1 MLKKR
6 ETSKPVAVKL
16 MEGFKSADSRLVRLF
31 NNSREKWKKRAAE
44 KQKKMRGMEIKVRD
58 LNVSRDLWK
67 QKALLAQQEQER
79 LEREVEELKKN

>member
-1 MLKKR
+1 
-6 ETSKPVAVKL
+6 
-16 MEGFKSADSRLVRLF
+16 MEGFKSVDSRLVRLF

-44 KQKKMRGMEIKVRD
+44 KQKKMRGLEIKVRD
-58 LNVSRDLWK
+58 LNTSRELWK

>member
-1 MLKKR
+1 
-6 ETSKPVAVKL
+6 

-44 KQKKMRGMEIKVRD
+44 KQKKMRGLEIKVRD
-58 LNVSRDLWK
+58 LNTSRELWK